1 MNDNKLFCRDC
12 KHCGA
17 IPDFDGDWQVRICNL
32 KGRNVQSDS
41 PMTCEDFT
49 PKPPKKQIVI
59 KENKNFIPP
68 TLAVSPEDIATTI
81 QFSCIDWEQRR
92 YELVKS
98 LACAYFSN
106 EGAAR
111 SGAIE
116 FIINIAEEIIEKL
129 KSYEKDTKK

>member
-1 MNDNKLFCRDC
+1 MNENKLYCKDC

-17 IPDFDGDWQVRICNL
+17 ITDFDGDWNVRICNL
-32 KGRNVQSDS
+32 KNRNVQSNS
-41 PMTCEDFT
+41 PMTCDNYA

-59 KENKNFIPP
+59 EENKNFIPP
-68 TLAVSPEDIATTI
+68 TITVSPDNAPSI
-81 QFSCIDWEQRR
+81 QYLSCINWEQRR

-106 EGAAR
+106 EGVAH

-116 FIINIAEEIIEKL
+116 FIINIADEIIKKL
-129 KSYEKDTKK
+129 KNYEQNND

>member
-1 MNDNKLFCRDC
+1 MNENKLFCRDC

-49 PKPPKKQIVI
+49 PKPPKKNHVVPEKI
-59 KENKNFIPP
+59 KDIFPP
-68 TLAVSPEDIATTI
+68 IITISSDKEQTI
-81 QFSCIDWEQRR
+81 QYLSCINWEQRR
-92 YELVKS
+92 FELVKG

-106 EGAAR
+106 EGVAHR
-111 SGAIE
+111 GAVE
-116 FIINIAEEIIEKL
+116 FIVKIADEIIEKL
-129 KSYEKDTKK
+129 KGDYE

>member
-12 KHCGA
+12 KYCGA

-32 KGRNVQSDS
+32 KGKNVQSNS
-41 PMTCEDFT
+41 PMTCDGYA
-49 PKPPKKQIVI
+49 PKPPKKQTVI
-59 KENKNFIPP
+59 EGDINFIPP
-68 TLAVSPEDIATTI
+68 TITVSPENVPSI
-81 QFSCIDWEQRR
+81 QCLPCINWEQRR

-106 EGAAR
+106 EGVAR

-116 FIINIAEEIIEKL
+116 FIMNIADEIIEKL
-129 KSYEKDTKK
+129 KNYEKNND